1 MAKVGIVMGSD
12 SDLKVM
18 SKAADML
25 EELGIE
31 YELTIISAHREPDEL
46 IEWTRG
52 AEERDVKVIIAG
64 AGMAAA
70 LPGMC
75 AALFALPVIGVP
87 LSGKNLDGMDAV
99 FSIMQMPPGVP
110 VATVAIDGAKNA
122 AILAAKMPILI
133 AEKTGPHFAVGDT
146 CYTYDEDNMTYNPD
160 GKAII
165 ARDNSVSIRRKED
178 ISKAY
183 FNCHTD
189 ITIPYDELGA
199 ITVIRH
205 DGSTC
210 DIIRDGR
217 FVLEGVEE
225 LNKPLDTLDA
235 ESK

>member
-52 AEERDVKVIIAG
+52 DENRDVKVIIAG

-122 AILAAKMPILI
+122 AILAAKILAAGDDAI
-133 AEKTGPHFAVGDT
+133 LEKIKKYTADMKAQVVAKDAKLKQVGYKQYLAEK
-146 CYTYDEDNMTYNPD
+146 
-160 GKAII
+160 
-165 ARDNSVSIRRKED
+165 
-178 ISKAY
+178 
-183 FNCHTD
+183 
-189 ITIPYDELGA
+189 
-199 ITVIRH
+199 
-205 DGSTC
+205 
-210 DIIRDGR
+210 
-217 FVLEGVEE
+217 
-225 LNKPLDTLDA
+225 
-235 ESK
+235 

>member
-46 IEWTRG
+46 IEWTSG

-122 AILAAKMPILI
+122 AILAAKILAAGDDAI
-133 AEKTGPHFAVGDT
+133 LEKIKKYTADMKAQVVAKDAKLKQVGYKQYLAEK
-146 CYTYDEDNMTYNPD
+146 
-160 GKAII
+160 
-165 ARDNSVSIRRKED
+165 
-178 ISKAY
+178 
-183 FNCHTD
+183 
-189 ITIPYDELGA
+189 
-199 ITVIRH
+199 
-205 DGSTC
+205 
-210 DIIRDGR
+210 
-217 FVLEGVEE
+217 
-225 LNKPLDTLDA
+225 
-235 ESK
+235 